1 MKKVSAYVHHIRT
14 APIIE
19 ALSNSGFKNITLLD
33 VKGSLKPL
41 GEPEKD
47 YSSQAGITISESR
60 ISLVCEDEQVE
71 GVTEIMRRVGS
82 VGPGISGWV
91 YVSPIEQVLPI
102 VDIESQ

>member
-1 MKKVSAYVHHIRT
+1 MKQVCAYVHHVKT

-19 ALSNSGFKNITLLD
+19 ALSDAGFKNITLLD

-47 YSSQAGITISESR
+47 YSTQAGIIISESR

-71 GVTEIMRRVGS
+71 GVTEIMREMGTVGS
-82 VGPGISGWV
+82 GISGWV
-91 YVSPIEQVLPI
+91 YVSPIDQALPI
-102 VDIESQ
+102 CGASSQ